1 MFLYYAINVCRFY
14 SDLGSFIPHTDHL
27 CLLSFI
33 LIICKL
39 EICQYYWGFFFLKN
53 KLLVI
58 LDCSFSISWISALV
72 SIMSFLLF
80 TLLFSS
86 LKVEA

>member
-1 MFLYYAINVCRFY
+1 M
-14 SDLGSFIPHTDHL
+14 
-27 CLLSFI
+27 SFI